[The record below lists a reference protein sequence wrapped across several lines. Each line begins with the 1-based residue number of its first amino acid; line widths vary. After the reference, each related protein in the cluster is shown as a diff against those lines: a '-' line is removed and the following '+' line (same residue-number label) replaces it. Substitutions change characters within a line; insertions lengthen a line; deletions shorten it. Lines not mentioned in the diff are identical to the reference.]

1 MGLPFTDDDEFVWD
15 EAVSYTPEQQLQI
28 EQMILANYEVDPAY
42 FKEKYNIEITG
53 VKQQAAGL
61 FATAELKKKSPA
73 IAELDRMYGQR

>member
-1 MGLPFTDDDEFVWD
+1 MQNNEIQSIITKWD
-15 EAVSYTPEQQLQI
+15 ISRR
-28 EQMILANYEVDPAY
+28 
-42 FKEKYNIEITG
+42 KYNIEITG